1 MFRHRPF
8 GRKQR
13 QLTMMS
19 AVFIEGL
26 DDPTPGVALAIVD
39 LAKIQHGTLH
49 NLAAGTAL
57 ALDDAPIAMLFAVLE
72 PSRES

>member
-1 MFRHRPF
+1 
-8 GRKQR
+8 
-13 QLTMMS
+13 
-19 AVFIEGL
+19 
-26 DDPTPGVALAIVD
+26 LAIVD
-39 LAKIQHGTLH
+39 LAKMQHGTLH